1 MRSLTAILSA
11 VAGSAAL
18 FAASA
23 GTPPGLSVTGA
34 WARATP
40 PGTTVAAVYLV
51 IDNTAGEAD
60 RLLAIS
66 TDRAGSAE
74 VHTIVHDG
82 DLAMMRRV
90 EPLQVGAGER
100 ILFEPGGIHVMLMG
114 LKSPLAEGQSL
125 TLVMNF
131 ERAGVRRVEARVMA
145 ATSAPQAAGHHH

>member
-11 VAGSAAL
+11 VAGSAAM

-51 IDNTAGEAD
+51 IDNTAGETD

-90 EPLQVGAGER
+90 EPLHVGAGER
-100 ILFEPGGIHVMLMG
+100 IVLEPGGTHVMLMG

>member
-23 GTPPGLSVTGA
+23 GTPPGLTVTGA

-40 PGTTVAAVYLV
+40 PGTTVAAVYLL

-90 EPLQVGAGER
+90 EPLHVGAGER

>member
-1 MRSLTAILSA
+1 MRPITIILA
-11 VAGSAAL
+11 AAAGSAAM

-23 GTPPGLSVTGA
+23 GTPPALSVTDA

-40 PGTTVAAVYLV
+40 PGTAVAAVYLV
-51 IDNTAGEAD
+51 IDNTGGKAD
-60 RLLAIS
+60 RLLEVS

-90 EPLQVGAGER
+90 DPLHIGAGER
-100 ILFEPGGIHVMLMG
+100 VVFEPGGTHVMLMG
-114 LKSPLAEGQSL
+114 LKSPLAEGESL

-131 ERAGVRRVEARVMA
+131 ERAGVLQAEARVTA
-145 ATSAPQAAGHHH
+145 ATSTPQAGHHH

>member
-40 PGTTVAAVYLV
+40 PGTPGAAVYLG

-74 VHTIVHDG
+74 VHTIIHDG

-90 EPLQVGAGER
+90 DPPQVGAGER
-100 ILFEPGGIHVMLMG
+100 ILFEPGGTHVMLMG

>member
-74 VHTIVHDG
+74 VHTIIHDG

-131 ERAGVRRVEARVMA
+131 ERAGIRRVEARVMA

>member
-11 VAGSAAL
+11 VAGSAAM

-90 EPLQVGAGER
+90 EPLHVGAGER
-100 ILFEPGGIHVMLMG
+100 IVLEPGGTHVMLMG

>member
-1 MRSLTAILSA
+1 MTTILA
-11 VAGSAAL
+11 AAAGLAAM

-23 GTPPGLSVTGA
+23 GTPPGLAVTDA

-40 PGTTVAAVYLV
+40 PGTPVAAVYLV
-51 IDNTAGEAD
+51 IDNTGGKAD
-60 RLLAIS
+60 RLLAVS

-90 EPLQVGAGER
+90 DPLHVAAGER
-100 ILFEPGGIHVMLMG
+100 VVFEPGGNHVMLMG
-114 LKSPLAEGQSL
+114 LKSPLAEGESL

-131 ERAGVRRVEARVMA
+131 ERAGVLRVEARVMA
-145 ATSAPQAAGHHH
+145 ATSTPEAGHHH

>member
-1 MRSLTAILSA
+1 MRSVTAILSA
-11 VAGSAAL
+11 VAGSAAI
-18 FAASA
+18 FAVSA
-23 GTPPGLSVTGA
+23 GTRPDLSVTDA

-40 PGTTVAAVYLV
+40 PGTPVAAVYLV
-51 IDNTAGEAD
+51 IDNTGGKAD
-60 RLLAIS
+60 RLLAVS

-90 EPLQVGAGER
+90 DPLHVGAGER
-100 ILFEPGGIHVMLMG
+100 IVFEPGGTHVMLMG

-131 ERAGVRRVEARVMA
+131 ERAGVQRVEARVLA
-145 ATSAPQAAGHHH
+145 ATSTPQAAHHH

>member
-74 VHTIVHDG
+74 VHAIVHDG

>member
-11 VAGSAAL
+11 VAGSAAIC
-18 FAASA
+18 AASA
-23 GTPPGLSVTGA
+23 GTPSGLSVAGA

-40 PGTTVAAVYLV
+40 PGTPVAAVYLV

-74 VHTIVHDG
+74 VHTTVHEG

-90 EPLQVGAGER
+90 DPLQVGAGER
-100 ILFEPGGIHVMLMG
+100 IVFEPGGTHVMLIG

-131 ERAGVRRVEARVMA
+131 ERAGVRRVEVRVMA
-145 ATSAPQAAGHHH
+145 ATSTAQAGHHH

>member
-11 VAGSAAL
+11 VAGSAAM

-51 IDNTAGEAD
+51 IDNTAGETD

-90 EPLQVGAGER
+90 EPLHVGAGER
-100 ILFEPGGIHVMLMG
+100 ILFEPGGTHVMLMG

>member
-1 MRSLTAILSA
+1 VKAILSA
-11 VAGSAAL
+11 VAGSAAM

-23 GTPPGLSVTGA
+23 GTPSGLSVTGA

-90 EPLQVGAGER
+90 EPLHVGAGER
-100 ILFEPGGIHVMLMG
+100 IVLEPGGTHVMLMG

>member
-1 MRSLTAILSA
+1 MRSITVILSA

-18 FAASA
+18 FAAAA
-23 GTPPGLSVTGA
+23 GTPPGLSVTDA

-40 PGTTVAAVYLV
+40 PGTAVAAVYLV
-51 IDNTAGEAD
+51 IDNTGGEVD
-60 RLLAIS
+60 RLLAVS

-74 VHTIVHDG
+74 VHTIIHEG

-90 EPLQVGAGER
+90 DPLHVGAGER
-100 ILFEPGGIHVMLMG
+100 IVFEPGGTHVMLME

-131 ERAGVRRVEARVMA
+131 ERAGVRRVEARVLA
-145 ATSAPQAAGHHH
+145 ATSIPQAAGHLH

>member
-40 PGTTVAAVYLV
+40 PGTTVAAVYLL

-90 EPLQVGAGER
+90 EPLHVGAGER

>member
-125 TLVMNF
+125 TLVMTF
-131 ERAGVRRVEARVMA
+131 ERAGIRRVEARVMA

>member
-1 MRSLTAILSA
+1 MKSVTAILSA
-11 VAGSAAL
+11 VAGSAAI

-23 GTPPGLSVTGA
+23 GTPPGLSVTNA

-40 PGTTVAAVYLV
+40 PGTAVAAVYLV
-51 IDNTAGEAD
+51 IDNTGGKAD
-60 RLLAIS
+60 RLLAVS

-90 EPLQVGAGER
+90 DPLHVGAGER
-100 ILFEPGGIHVMLMG
+100 IVFEPGGTHVMLLG
-114 LKSPLAEGQSL
+114 LESPLAEGQSL

-131 ERAGVRRVEARVMA
+131 ERAGVQRVEARVVP
-145 ATSAPQAAGHHH
+145 ATSTPQAGHHH